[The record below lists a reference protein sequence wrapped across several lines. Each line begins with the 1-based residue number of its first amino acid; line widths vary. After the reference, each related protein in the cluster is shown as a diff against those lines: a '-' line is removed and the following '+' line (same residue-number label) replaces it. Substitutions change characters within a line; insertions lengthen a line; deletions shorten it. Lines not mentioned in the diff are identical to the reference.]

1 MDELMEV
8 SKGKDSQISELRE
21 FTEQFVDSSRRGV
34 MVSVK
39 DDELSVSLL
48 GVSSLECYV
57 LLRAALKLT
66 IEGIEDTVKAL
77 ESQEERH

>member
-21 FTEQFVDSSRRGV
+21 FTEQFVDNSRRGV

-48 GVSSLECYV
+48 GVSSLECYA
-57 LLRAALKLT
+57 LLRTALKLT
-66 IEGIEDTVKAL
+66 IAEIEDTVKAL
-77 ESQEERH
+77 ESKEEMH

>member
-1 MDELMEV
+1 MDELMV

-48 GVSSLECYV
+48 GVSSLECYA

-66 IEGIEDTVKAL
+66 IEGIENTVKAL